1 MDKIEEIRAKIGEC
15 DDIII
20 KQLAVRMSHIQEII
34 SYKKATG
41 IPILQPE
48 QEKKSR
54 QMHLRQSL
62 ATMNL
67 RKRYLIFSSIS

>member
-1 MDKIEEIRAKIGEC
+1 MDKIEEIRVKIGEC

-34 SYKKATG
+34 SYSRSRR
-41 IPILQPE
+41 
-48 QEKKSR
+48 KSR

-67 RKRYLIFSSIS
+67 RKRYLIFSNIS

>member
-41 IPILQPE
+41 IPIFTAGAG
-48 QEKKSR
+48 EKADRCTCGKAWR
-54 QMHLRQSL
+54 Q
-62 ATMNL
+62 
-67 RKRYLIFSSIS
+67 

>member
-34 SYKKATG
+34 SYKEGNRNPNLTAGAGEKADRCTCG
-41 IPILQPE
+41 
-48 QEKKSR
+48 KAWR
-54 QMHLRQSL
+54 Q
-62 ATMNL
+62 
-67 RKRYLIFSSIS
+67 

>member
-41 IPILQPE
+41 IPILDR
-48 QEKKSR
+48 KSVV
-54 QMHLRQSL
+54 
-62 ATMNL
+62 
-67 RKRYLIFSSIS
+67 

>member
-48 QEKKSR
+48 QE
-54 QMHLRQSL
+54 
-62 ATMNL
+62 
-67 RKRYLIFSSIS
+67 

>member
-20 KQLAVRMSHIQEII
+20 KQLAGQNVTHSGDYIIQEGNRNPNLT
-34 SYKKATG
+34 AG
-41 IPILQPE
+41 AGE
-48 QEKKSR
+48 SR
-54 QMHLRQSL
+54 QMHLWQSL

>member
-34 SYKKATG
+34 RRQQESQSYSRSRR
-41 IPILQPE
+41 
-48 QEKKSR
+48 KSR

>member
-20 KQLAVRMSHIQEII
+20 NQLAVRMSHIQEII

-48 QEKKSR
+48 QEKSR